1 MKKFNS
7 IEEIRDKI
15 DSVDLKIL
23 ELISERKRLVDNVVK
38 LKTREQ
44 IIDKERIKYILEK
57 LSFEAKKKGLPESL
71 VNELWES
78 MIKNFIKYEQEV
90 FDKKR

>member
-57 LSFEAKKKGLPESL
+57 LSFEAKKKDYLSH
-71 VNELWES
+71 
-78 MIKNFIKYEQEV
+78 
-90 FDKKR
+90 